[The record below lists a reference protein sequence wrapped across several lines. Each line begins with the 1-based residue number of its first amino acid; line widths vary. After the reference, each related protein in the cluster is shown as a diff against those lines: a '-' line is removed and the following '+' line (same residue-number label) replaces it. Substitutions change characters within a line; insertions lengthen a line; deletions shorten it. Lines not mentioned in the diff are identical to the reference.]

1 MHGALW
7 SSDDTIA
14 QERTENV
21 PMLETLAIPYG
32 LTFPSSFLLYPVKGL
47 RTLPTVGHT
56 GFLTGRVPV
65 GTVEAASFRCR
76 DALLFR
82 TVKSG

>member
-32 LTFPSSFLLYPVKGL
+32 LTLPSSFLVYPVKGL

-56 GFLTGRVPV
+56 VFLRVPV
-65 GTVEAASFRCR
+65 GTVEAVSFRCR